1 MSQPSHA
8 VAVDIGGTKIAVAVV
23 LPSGELLAE
32 TTLPTES
39 GRGFASGL
47 LRICD
52 AITRVTERAGVS
64 GSERAGIGIG
74 CTGPVDPLRGT
85 IDNPYTLPGW
95 EGADIVGGLRDAF
108 ACPVVLE
115 NDADAAL
122 VGECWKGAGRGF
134 DPVVML
140 TFGTGVGGAALV
152 GGRILRGVKGAHPE
166 LGHVVA
172 DPAGPPCYCGASGCL
187 EVLASGT
194 ALGQAGGE
202 AGLGDARQLLA
213 RAAAGEAAAVRIRA
227 RALAAV
233 TQATFT
239 VLYALAPERIVLGG
253 GMMDEHYQ
261 PFAAAVGDAI
271 AGATMLP
278 GARVSVARAELGNR
292 AGLVG
297 AARLVL
303 VAPTGASR

>member
-1 MSQPSHA
+1 MSEPSHA
-8 VAVDIGGTKIAVAVV
+8 IAVDIGGTKVAVAVV
-23 LPSGELLAE
+23 LAGGELAAE
-32 TTLPTES
+32 VTLPTES
-39 GRGFASGL
+39 ARGFASGL
-47 LRICD
+47 ARMRE
-52 AITRVTERAGVS
+52 AILSVTERADVS
-64 GSERAGIGIG
+64 GSGRAGIGIG

-95 EGADIVGGLRDAF
+95 EGADIVGALRGAF
-108 ACPVVLE
+108 DCPVVLE

-140 TFGTGVGGAALV
+140 TFGTGVGGGALV
-152 GGRILRGVKGAHPE
+152 GGRILRGVAGAHPE

-187 EVLASGT
+187 EVIASGT
-194 ALGQAGGE
+194 ALGEAGKQ
-202 AGLGDARQLLA
+202 AGLGDARQLLS
-213 RAAAGEAAAVRIRA
+213 RAAAGDPAALRLRA
-227 RALAAV
+227 RALAAL

-253 GMMDEHYQ
+253 GMMDDHYQ
-261 PFAAAVGDAI
+261 PFAAAVEDAV
-271 AGATMLP
+271 ARATMLP

-303 VAPTGASR
+303 AASS

>member
-1 MSQPSHA
+1 MSEPSHA
-8 VAVDIGGTKIAVAVV
+8 IAVDIGGTKVAVAVV
-23 LPSGELLAE
+23 LAGGELAAE

-39 GRGFASGL
+39 SRGFASGL
-47 LRICD
+47 ARIRE
-52 AITRVTERAGVS
+52 AVLSVTERAGVS
-64 GSERAGIGIG
+64 ASGRAGIGIG
-74 CTGPVDPLRGT
+74 CTGPVDPRRGT
-85 IDNPYTLPGW
+85 IHNPYTLPGW
-95 EGADIVGGLRDAF
+95 DGADIVGGLRDAF

-152 GGRILRGVKGAHPE
+152 GGRILRGVAGAHPE

-194 ALGQAGGE
+194 ALGQAGSE
-202 AGLGDARQLLA
+202 AGLGDARQVLA
-213 RAAAGEAAAVRIRA
+213 LAAAGEPGALRLRS

-239 VLYALAPERIVLGG
+239 VLYALAPARLVLGG
-253 GMMDEHYQ
+253 GVIDDHYQ
-261 PFAAAVGDAI
+261 PFAAAVGEAI
-271 AGATMLP
+271 ARVTMLP
-278 GARVSVARAELGNR
+278 GAQVSVARAELGNR

-303 VAPTGASR
+303 TRSRRR